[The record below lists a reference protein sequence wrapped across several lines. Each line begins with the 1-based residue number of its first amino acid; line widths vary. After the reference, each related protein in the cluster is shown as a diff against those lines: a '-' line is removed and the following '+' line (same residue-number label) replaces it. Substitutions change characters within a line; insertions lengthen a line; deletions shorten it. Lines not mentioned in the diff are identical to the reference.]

1 MRIIEWS
8 SDVCSSDLF
17 GGGASVDAG
26 GVLIT
31 PSYAIQGGFYNNV
44 GDALAALDNA
54 INQID
59 IPEPPPGGAEPDP
72 LVQVDGTRDGSDD
85 AQVVDGSRG
94 VAIGSSASA
103 GGENAVAVGGNSFAA
118 GPNDTAIGGNAR
130 VNADGSTAVGA
141 NTVITAGAT
150 NAVAIG
156 EGASVA
162 AASGTAIGQGSSVT
176 ANNAVA
182 LGQGSVANQANT
194 VSVGSAGNERRI
206 TNVAA
211 GTADTDAAN
220 VGQLNAGVQNAINV
234 SNNYTDMRF
243 EQFQSDLWEV
253 RSEEHTSELQSLM
266 RNSDAVFCLKKK

>member
-1 MRIIEWS
+1 MLISDWS
-8 SDVCSSDLF
+8 SDLCSSDL
-17 GGGASVDAG
+17 
-26 GVLIT
+26 
-31 PSYAIQGGFYNNV
+31 NNV
-44 GDALAALDNA
+44 GDALSALDNA

-141 NTVITAGAT
+141 TTVLTAGAT

-156 EGASVA
+156 EGADRKS
-162 AASGTAIGQGSSVT
+162 QRLNSS
-176 ANNAVA
+176 
-182 LGQGSVANQANT
+182 
-194 VSVGSAGNERRI
+194 
-206 TNVAA
+206 
-211 GTADTDAAN
+211 
-220 VGQLNAGVQNAINV
+220 
-234 SNNYTDMRF
+234 
-243 EQFQSDLWEV
+243 
-253 RSEEHTSELQSLM
+253 H
-266 RNSDAVFCLKKK
+266 